1 MKQLLVYDQP
11 LVLNREQHRHLRI
24 KPRLESYHFAGALN
38 SVPLTVTEFAD
49 ASHDYPIVFAGEPD
63 TASMPAVLLGLTQ
76 SDNLFVRED
85 GQWEAES
92 YIPAFLRRYPF
103 VTAQQEQAGQFSVCI
118 EQSFL
123 SEADD
128 AVPLFDE
135 SGAETPVLAKATKF
149 LSEYQQ
155 AVERTQKFM
164 ERLRASHLLMTKTI
178 QIERPGNTNQSLNGF
193 CVVDE
198 EHLQKLGGSALN
210 KLARSGAL
218 GWIYAHLV
226 SLGNVKR
233 LARRMDMR
241 QGTQLH

>member
-11 LVLNREQHRHLRI
+11 IVLNREQHRHLRI
-24 KPRLESYHFAGALN
+24 KPKLDDYHFAGALN
-38 SVPLTVTEFAD
+38 SVPLTVAEFAD

-63 TASMPAVLLGLTQ
+63 TASMPAALLGLTRA
-76 SDNLFVRED
+76 DNLFVRED
-85 GQWEAES
+85 GQWEPES

-103 VTAQQEQAGQFSVCI
+103 VTAQQGEGEQLSVCI
-118 EQSFL
+118 DQSFV

-135 SGAETPVLAKATKF
+135 HGAETPALAQATRF

-164 ERLRASHLLMTKTI
+164 EQLRASHLLMTKTI
-178 QIERPGNTNQSLNGF
+178 QIERPGGAQQSLNGF

-198 EHLQKLGGSALN
+198 ERLQKLSGSALN

-233 LARRMDMR
+233 LARRMDLR
-241 QGTQLH
+241 PGAQLH